1 MRGGRRRDGWIAP
14 GHPVV
19 ERTGESTGASPA
31 WVCLAQGHPLTHVTN
46 EAVAQEA
53 RPQGAPGAEVEV
65 MRTTDGKV
73 HRGSCSMRA
82 RVEEIVVTIAVDT
95 SLECLAGDLNR
106 F

>member
-1 MRGGRRRDGWIAP
+1 
-14 GHPVV
+14 
-19 ERTGESTGASPA
+19 
-31 WVCLAQGHPLTHVTN
+31 
-46 EAVAQEA
+46 
-53 RPQGAPGAEVEV
+53 